1 MDAEN
6 KIAPENENG
15 TIGKTLLVD
24 GLGPSLGEENENE
37 NVEDCVDS
45 LQVNDVSEDLSKVE
59 SLNSS
64 IAEGENSSTA
74 VSESQSSNV
83 VKVCYWKTL
92 YLYRYIAV
100 ILSLIS
106 VLYTSRIGD
115 R

>member
-1 MDAEN
+1 MDTEN
-6 KIAPENENG
+6 KIASENENG

-24 GLGPSLGEENENE
+24 GLGPSLGEENE

-64 IAEGENSSTA
+64 ITEGENSSTA

-92 YLYRYIAV
+92 YLYLYIAV

-106 VLYTSRIGD
+106 VLYTSRISD